1 MMPTFKHTAKG
12 RFKPLLMFAL
22 YLMTMI
28 ITGCSGAKH
37 APGQPFL
44 IPFDSE
50 FTTTGKQ
57 LHVSSRLFPDGSDKR
72 TFRHITHHDFYFNN
86 KNCTASVRLILNRT
100 ATVDMPEIGDWS
112 TVSVGQCMNRGKD
125 IDCFTAHID
134 CHLVRTTFIPT
145 GKRSIAVIRVR
156 NRAREPQELCKQ
168 WDPHNLSPDQQEEVE
183 NFNRTS
189 DSLFKFE

>member
-1 MMPTFKHTAKG
+1 MRTFKHAGKCL
-12 RFKPLLMFAL
+12 FKPLFLAAL
-22 YLMTMI
+22 CLLSLI
-28 ITGCSGAKH
+28 IMGCSGAKQ

-50 FTTTGKQ
+50 HITTEKK
-57 LHVSSRLFPDGSDKR
+57 LHVSTKLIPDGSDKR
-72 TFRHITHHDFYFNN
+72 TFKHITHHDFYFNN
-86 KNCTASVRLILNRT
+86 KNCTANVRVILNRT

-112 TVSVGQCMNRGKD
+112 TVSVGQCMDGGDK

-145 GKRSIAVIRVR
+145 GKRSLTVIRVR

-168 WDPHNLSPDQQEEVE
+168 WEPRDLSPDQQEEVE

>member
-1 MMPTFKHTAKG
+1 MMQTSKHAGKG
-12 RFKPLLMFAL
+12 HSKPIFVAALCLLTL
-22 YLMTMI
+22 I
-28 ITGCSGAKH
+28 ITGCSGANQL
-37 APGQPFL
+37 PGQPFL

-50 FTTTGKQ
+50 HITTEKQ
-57 LHVSSRLFPDGSDKR
+57 LSVSIKLFPDGSDERSFK
-72 TFRHITHHDFYFNN
+72 HITHHDFYFDN
-86 KNCTASVRLILNRT
+86 KNCTASVRMILNRT
-100 ATVDMPEIGDWS
+100 AKVDMPEIGDWS
-112 TVSVGQCMNRGKD
+112 TVSVGQCIDGGEN

-145 GKRSIAVIRVR
+145 GKRSLAVIRVR

-168 WDPHNLSPDQQEEVE
+168 WEPHNLSPDQQEEVE